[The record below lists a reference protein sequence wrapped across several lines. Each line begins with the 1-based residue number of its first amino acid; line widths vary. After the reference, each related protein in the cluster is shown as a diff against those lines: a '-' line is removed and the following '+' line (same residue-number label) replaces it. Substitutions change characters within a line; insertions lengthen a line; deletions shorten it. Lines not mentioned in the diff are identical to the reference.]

1 MLINLSDDQAGDV
14 IVAVDGEATNDFAA
28 VSAAVRG
35 SDAIGTPCTIT
46 LERDN
51 TRFNVELIRGSNT
64 RVRSIEKLFK
74 LLQTAEA
81 HALGGSMEA
90 VLKTIS
96 QITGS
101 QITSN
106 SKLSVSWCC

>member
-14 IVAVDGEATNDFAA
+14 IVAVDGEATNDFNA

-46 LERDN
+46 LKRDN

-101 QITSN
+101 TSN
-106 SKLSVSWCC
+106 FLLIIF